1 VQVLTSCELVSE
13 GLDIPA
19 VTGAILCRPTKS
31 LAVYLQQVGRAMR
44 PKAHKAVILDHAGCV
59 LAHGLPDTPR
69 DWRLDQPKRKP
80 AERSTVKVCKACFAT
95 VPINCKRVSRVRRA
109 VSAGRAEGAAA
120 HEVGELVEIRE
131 WQHVERSRAG
141 IAAAVAQ
148 CRTWRELKALGKHL
162 GLRQR
167 LGFSRGARA
176 GLAARSSTAWATRSG
191 SCRRGRATGR
201 GDLSTAIPPRQQES
215 KPPPGRQPRDSR

>member
-95 VPINCKRVSRVRRA
+95 VPINCKVCPEC
-109 VSAGRAEGAAA
+109 GEPFPLAEPKAPPRTKS
-120 HEVGELVEIRE
+120 GELVEIRE

-148 CRTWRELKALGKHL
+148 CRT
-162 GLRQR
+162 
-167 LGFSRGARA
+167 GA
-176 GLAARSSTAWATRSG
+176 S
-191 SCRRGRATGR
+191 
-201 GDLSTAIPPRQQES
+201 
-215 KPPPGRQPRDSR
+215 